1 MSLSGSLIAIL
12 PCNDLDESERFY
24 NRHALRV
31 RTAKGLLRENP
42 TPIAYC
48 RIRKADIYI

>member
-12 PCNDLDESERFY
+12 PCNDLGASERFY
-24 NRHALRV
+24 NRQALRV
-31 RTAKGLLRENP
+31 RTAKGLLRENL
-42 TPIAYC
+42 TPIACC